1 MEDDLELVGFVEEL
15 ISDLL
20 FTRRL
25 SPFLIFEKAASSMLL
40 LVLEVLLDPEVRL
53 IALSEFSPVADAWE
67 GSVATFLLRL
77 DLEV

>member
-1 MEDDLELVGFVEEL
+1 MEDDLELAGFVEEL

-20 FTRRL
+20 FTRL
-25 SPFLIFEKAASSMLL
+25 SPFLTLEKAASSIFL
-40 LVLEVLLDPEVRL
+40 LVLEVLLDPEGRL
-53 IALSEFSPVADAWE
+53 IELSEFSSLADACE